1 MNYQELEKS
10 EINKNIYLLKGD
22 AFLCQ
27 DAKKTIIN
35 KLNMS
40 NINISVFTDENFDIN
55 NVLNACNQFS
65 FFEEKRIVIVQ
76 DLLKELNQ
84 DAKIRLENYSKNVN
98 KDCILLLIDTM
109 SNKVFDFVKN
119 AEIVE
124 CKVNDAF
131 IFNHIQQKTQEYGCT
146 IEMDCCKKLNDYCL
160 GNLNRINLEIKKL
173 CDYLGKNN
181 EITSDLID
189 KQVFKDTE
197 LKVFDLTNAL
207 SVKDASRALKILND
221 MLVANEPPIKILGLI
236 NGNFRRMLFAKINKG
251 PNAELAKALNVKE
264 FAITKAKETASKF
277 SAGQLK
283 RILNLLLEADYNIKS
298 GAMTQENV
306 LYYVI
311 CKIATE

>member
-1 MNYQELEKS
+1 MNYQELEKL

-27 DAKKTIIN
+27 EAKKIIIN

-40 NINISVFTDENFDIN
+40 NINISIFTDESFDIN
-55 NVLNACNQFS
+55 DMLNACNQFS
-65 FFEEKRIVIVQ
+65 FFEEKRMVIVQ

-84 DAKIRLENYSKNVN
+84 DAKTRLENYSKNVN
-98 KDCILLLIDTM
+98 KDCVLLLIDTM

-124 CKVNDAF
+124 CKVNETF
-131 IFNHIQQKTQEYGCT
+131 IFNYMQQKTQEFGCSIK
-146 IEMDCCKKLNDYCL
+146 IESCKKLNEYCL

-173 CDYLGKNN
+173 CDYLGKNK

-207 SVKDASRALKILND
+207 SVKDANRALKILND
-221 MLVANEPPIKILGLI
+221 MLMANEPPIKILGLI

-251 PNAELAKALNVKE
+251 TNAELAKALNVKE

-277 SAGQLK
+277 TSGQLK

>member
-27 DAKKTIIN
+27 EAKKIIIN

-40 NINISVFTDENFDIN
+40 NINISIFTDENFDIN
-55 NVLNACNQFS
+55 DMLNACNQFS
-65 FFEEKRIVIVQ
+65 FFEEKRMIVVQ

-84 DAKIRLENYSKNVN
+84 DAKNRLENYSKNVN
-98 KDCILLLIDTM
+98 KDCVLLLIDTI

-119 AEIVE
+119 VEIIE
-124 CKVNDAF
+124 CKVNETF
-131 IFNHIQQKTQEYGCT
+131 IFNNIQQKAQEYGCT
-146 IEMDCCKKLNDYCL
+146 IKIDCCKKLNEYCL

-173 CDYLGKNN
+173 CDYLGNN
-181 EITSDLID
+181 KEITSDLID

-207 SVKDASRALKILND
+207 SVKDTSKALKILND
-221 MLVANEPPIKILGLI
+221 MLMANEPPIKILGLI

-251 PNAELAKALNVKE
+251 TNAELAKALNVKE

-298 GAMTQENV
+298 GAMTQENA

-311 CKIATE
+311 CKISTE